1 MGLFFDQNFPVHYDK
16 PVLSIQEQIDL
27 LTERGL
33 IFEDHVRP
41 KKYLETVG
49 YFRLTGYMFHLQSKD
64 GNHKFIKNTKFEDI
78 ILIYQF
84 DKKLRYLLSEYI
96 ERIEV
101 AMRSFISN
109 EFSKNYGFFWYTNH
123 NLYADKGIHTTITD
137 QVKESFSK
145 ASELYLK
152 SFQQKYTSEFFPP
165 SNMAMEI
172 LTLGKISRLYSGLKN
187 DIEKQNVAH
196 SFNTLSHILS
206 SWITYITNVR
216 NICAHHSRLWNKKV
230 TANRFLIPSREK
242 YRFNG
247 SIPDDFNTTVYGIIS
262 IIARLLKAINP
273 QNTFISKGKALLH
286 LYPGINVADM
296 GFPADWKE
304 NPAWK

>member
-1 MGLFFDQNFPVHYDK
+1 MNYDK
-16 PVLSIQEQIDL
+16 PVLSIQEQLSL
-27 LTERGL
+27 LIERGL
-33 IFEDHVRP
+33 IIEDPARA

-49 YFRLTGYMFHLQSKD
+49 YFRLTGYMFHLQSND
-64 GNHKFIKNTKFEDI
+64 GNHKFIKETKFEDI

-84 DKKLRYLLSEYI
+84 DKKLRYLISEYI

-109 EFSKNYGFFWYTNH
+109 EFSKNHGFFWYTDH
-123 NLYADKGIHTTITD
+123 NLYADKGIHTLITGN
-137 QVKESFSK
+137 VKDSFSN

-152 SFQQKYTSEFFPP
+152 SFQQKYTSESFPP

-187 DIEKQNVAH
+187 NIEKQNVAD
-196 SFNTLSHILS
+196 SFNIPSHILS
-206 SWITYITNVR
+206 SWITYVTNVR

-230 TANRFLIPSREK
+230 TADRFLIPSREK
-242 YRFNG
+242 YKFNG

-262 IIARLLKAINP
+262 VIARLLSAINP
-273 QNTFISKGKALLH
+273 QHTLILKVEALIN
-286 LYPGINVADM
+286 LYPGIDVADM
-296 GFPADWKE
+296 GFPADWKN